1 MQCVLRYDT
10 VEVETGLSG
19 AAHMI
24 SLATQR
30 LGSGR
35 FSRIE
40 IGQVIKVHIRR
51 LDVFVLLSTF

>member
-19 AAHMI
+19 C
-24 SLATQR
+24 SYDLACHAETI
-30 LGSGR
+30 GSGR

-40 IGQVIKVHIRR
+40 LGQVIKVHIQR